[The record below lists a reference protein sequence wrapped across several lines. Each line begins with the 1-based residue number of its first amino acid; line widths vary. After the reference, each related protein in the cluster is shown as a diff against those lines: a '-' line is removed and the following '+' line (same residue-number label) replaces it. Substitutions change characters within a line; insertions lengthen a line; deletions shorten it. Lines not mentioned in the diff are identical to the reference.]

1 VKIIFV
7 LVLVLFSSAC
17 LVIPT
22 PEHRDHGRVPCDDEK
37 TAFMVKDTTTKEEIL
52 LKLGEPDLV
61 LNQERI
67 FVYRWEMV
75 AAYFFVGGYG
85 AGTGGPIQKPHF
97 LIIEFNDR
105 NLVSRHEVRASVFS
119 SRTPSVETFKS
130 PQQGSSTTPP
140 TSPNPHPRAR

>member
-1 VKIIFV
+1 MKI
-7 LVLVLFSSAC
+7 LAALLLVLFSAAC
-17 LVIPT
+17 VVIPT
-22 PEHRDHGRVPCDDEK
+22 PEHRIQGRVPCDDDK
-37 TAFMVKDTTTKEEIL
+37 TAFIVKDTTSKEDVL

-61 LNQERI
+61 LNHERI

-85 AGTGGPIQKPHF
+85 AGAGGPIQRPNF

-105 NLVSRHEVRASVFS
+105 NTVSRHEVKGSVFS

-130 PQQGSSTTPP
+130 PQQSSGASPP
-140 TSPNPHPRAR
+140 TSAKPSP